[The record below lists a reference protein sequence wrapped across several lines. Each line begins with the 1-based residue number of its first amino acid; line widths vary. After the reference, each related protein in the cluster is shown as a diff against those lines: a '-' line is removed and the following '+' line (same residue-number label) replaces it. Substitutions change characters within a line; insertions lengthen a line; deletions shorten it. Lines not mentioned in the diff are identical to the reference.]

1 MSDTL
6 EGSMMRAMRENVMGR
21 RRFEAAKAAMQG
33 LLADP
38 TDHEE
43 LRLYRVLD
51 GETPGE
57 RIKEFTETCAQA
69 VARIAV
75 AHADALLKELEK
87 KS

>member
-1 MSDTL
+1 MSQGIPVERIYD
-6 EGSMMRAMRENVMGR
+6 ESMSN

-43 LRLYRVLD
+43 LRLYRVLE

-75 AHADALLKELEK
+75 AHADALLRELEK

>member
-1 MSDTL
+1 MKHGTQQTIESDV
-6 EGSMMRAMRENVMGR
+6 ESRHEI

-75 AHADALLKELEK
+75 AHADALLEELEK
-87 KS
+87 KP

>member
-1 MSDTL
+1 MTFDDIPPGVNFIR
-6 EGSMMRAMRENVMGR
+6 EG
-21 RRFEAAKAAMQG
+21 RRFEAAMAAMQG

-87 KS
+87 KP

>member
-1 MSDTL
+1 MTPVTQQTI
-6 EGSMMRAMRENVMGR
+6 EREVESTRDR

-33 LLADP
+33 ILADP
-38 TDHEE
+38 VDREE

-51 GETPGE
+51 GEPPGT
-57 RIKEFTETCAQA
+57 RIQEFTETCAQA

>member
-1 MSDTL
+1 MSQGIPVERIYD
-6 EGSMMRAMRENVMGR
+6 ESMSN

-43 LRLYRVLD
+43 LRLYRVLE

-87 KS
+87 KP